1 MSSYTI
7 YYLLAGVLSFV
18 GMLVSS
24 RLKNKFNYYSKIA
37 LRSNMRGVEIA
48 QAMLDHYG
56 VHDVQIVEGKG
67 FLTDHY
73 NPVSKT
79 ISLSPAV
86 YGGRTISAAAVAA
99 HECGHAVQH
108 DQSYAMLQTRSALVP
123 LVNMSAKVQPWL
135 LMIALGGIGNGFPS
149 LMLAAIAVF
158 AVTTLFSFVTLP
170 VEFDAS
176 RRALVW
182 LEESGVT
189 LGEEHDGAKDALWW
203 AAMTYV
209 SAALS
214 AFVILIYLIL
224 TYASRQRR

>member
-7 YYLLAGVLSFV
+7 YYILAGALSIV

-24 RLKNKFNYYSKIA
+24 RLKNKFNYYSKIS

-73 NPVSKT
+73 NPVSKI
-79 ISLSPAV
+79 ISLSPPV
-86 YGGRTISAAAVAA
+86 YNGRTISAAAVAA

-108 DQSYAMLQTRSALVP
+108 DQSYSMLQTRSALVP

-135 LMIALGGIGNGFPS
+135 LMIALGGIGNGFPG
-149 LMLAAIAVF
+149 LMLATIAVF

-189 LGEEHDGAKDALWW
+189 VGEEHDGAKDALWW

-214 AFVILIYLIL
+214 AFVILLYLIL